1 MGACGTKNDVQVSS
15 NTSPS
20 KILETTQTLNEF
32 LESSQYT
39 SAYNTLINASE
50 PVDKKYKY
58 LAEKFQMFLRKHAGI
73 VTSVSV
79 SPDKSCFAT
88 SSKDRTVRFWDI
100 NKKKQINEMTHNKE
114 INQVVISPNMS
125 QVITLSNNSE
135 VAVWSI
141 NSSKV
146 EKVFDKFEYHIG
158 SIQMAGDHRE
168 VFLGG
173 GYLPQQNTCPIRVLN
188 IVTGQETFMYEGHRA
203 AANQMI
209 FFNNNK
215 NFISCSGGQYM
226 TVDDNSVRFWEV
238 NSPEP
243 LFNYSNFT
251 NSVNSVSLSPLLKQI
266 YSGSKDGSIHVL
278 DYKLKKL
285 NVFRGHTSGVTC
297 LTLTKNED
305 FLISGA
311 QDSTIKLW
319 DLKNQWMSFEF
330 KISSVHSIACLGDF
344 IIAGGVCSIKLLDIN
359 VHSET
364 GLPGHHGEIEF
375 IKIKKGSPFI
385 LTGSVG
391 KNVQDKSIQIWNLF
405 TRMQEGVINQAPV
418 FSDVELNS
426 DGTGVLFRM
435 EDGSV
440 RGYSLRGTKRWV
452 NRNNRFDFYL
462 MAKNGIRVR

>member
-1 MGACGTKNDVQVSS
+1 MGTCGAKNDVHN
-15 NTSPS
+15 NTSASPS
-20 KILETTQTLNEF
+20 KVVEVSQTLDQFLETP
-32 LESSQYT
+32 QYS
-39 SAYNTLINASE
+39 SAYNLLIDSSKPTSE
-50 PVDKKYKY
+50 KYKY
-58 LAEKFQMFLRKHAGI
+58 LADKFRMFLRKHAGV

-79 SPDKSCFAT
+79 SPDKSSFAT
-88 SSKDRTVRFWDI
+88 SSKDKTVRFWDI
-100 NKKKQINEMTHNKE
+100 NKRMQINEMIHNKE
-114 INQVVISPNMS
+114 INQVVISPNLN
-125 QVITLSNNSE
+125 QVITLSSNIE
-135 VAVWSI
+135 VAVWDI
-141 NSSKV
+141 NTSKIQ
-146 EKVFDKFEYHIG
+146 KKFDNFEYHIG
-158 SIQMAGDHRE
+158 SIQMAGNPKE
-168 VFLGG
+168 VYLGG

-188 IVTGQETFMYEGHRA
+188 IVTGEETFMYEGHRA
-203 AANQMI
+203 AANQLI

-238 NSPEP
+238 GSIEP
-243 LFNYSNFT
+243 LYTYSNFT
-251 NSVNSVSLSPLLKQI
+251 TSVNSVNLSPLLKQI
-266 YSGSKDGSIHVL
+266 YGGSKDGSIHVL
-278 DYKLKKL
+278 DFNLKKI

-297 LTLTKNED
+297 LAISKNED

-319 DLKNQWMSFEF
+319 DLKNQWMSVEF
-330 KISSVHSIACLGDF
+330 KISTVYSIASLGDF

-359 VHSET
+359 IHSET

-391 KNVQDKSIQIWNLF
+391 KNVQDKSIQIWNIY
-405 TRMQEGVINQAPV
+405 TRLQEGVINQAPV
-418 FSDVELNS
+418 FEDVELNS

-435 EDGSV
+435 EDRSV

-462 MAKNGIRVR
+462 MAKKGIRVR